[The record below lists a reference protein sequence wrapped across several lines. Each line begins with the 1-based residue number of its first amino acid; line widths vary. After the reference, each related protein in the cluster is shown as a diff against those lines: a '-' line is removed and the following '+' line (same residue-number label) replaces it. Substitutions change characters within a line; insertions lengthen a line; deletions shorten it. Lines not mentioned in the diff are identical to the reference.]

1 MNVYGKEVNKQM
13 SNNELYH
20 YGVKGMKWGV
30 RRYRESPG
38 EKKLRKIAKKT
49 ERKDRRLAAKA
60 TNNLTAKEWIDI
72 DANYYRKRAERYKA
86 KKIAKGKEYLKRYN
100 RLNEKA
106 DIIIS
111 KGKKY
116 DKKASEL
123 ISKMS
128 NATIL
133 TGVEKRQQYY
143 DGSMYYERRW
153 TGNEVLTDKQ
163 AEKFIRSGK
172 SYSQRIKVK

>member
-1 MNVYGKEVNKQM
+1 MNVYGKEVDKQM

-60 TNNLTAKEWIDI
+60 TNNLTAKEWSIKN
-72 DANYYRKRAERYKA
+72 ANHYRERAEIYKA

-106 DIIIS
+106 DVIIS
-111 KGKKY
+111 KSKKY
-116 DKKASEL
+116 DKNVSEL

-133 TGVEKRQQYY
+133 TDVEKRQQYY
-143 DGSMYYERRW
+143 NGAMYYEVRW

>member
-20 YGVKGMKWGV
+20 YGVKGMRWGV

-60 TNNLTAKEWIDI
+60 TSKLTAKEFSNI
-72 DANYYRKRAERYKA
+72 DANYYRERAERYKA
-86 KKIAKGKEYLKRYN
+86 KKIAKGKDYLKRYN

-106 DIIIS
+106 DVIIS
-111 KGKKY
+111 KSEKY
-116 DKKASEL
+116 VKKASEL

-133 TGVEKRQQYY
+133 TDVEKKHQYY
-143 DGSMYYERRW
+143 DGTMYYERQW
-153 TGNEVLTDKQ
+153 TGNEVFTNKQ

>member
-1 MNVYGKEVNKQM
+1 MCIKKEVIKQM
-13 SNNELYH
+13 TNNELYH

-30 RRYRESPG
+30 RRYREAPG
-38 EKKLRKIAKKT
+38 EKKLRKISKKT

-60 TNNLTAKEWIDI
+60 TNNLTVKEWSDI
-72 DANYYRKRAERYKA
+72 DANYYRKRAERYKS

-100 RLNEKA
+100 RLNKKA

>member
-1 MNVYGKEVNKQM
+1 M

-30 RRYRESPG
+30 RRYRESPS

-60 TNNLTAKEWIDI
+60 TNNLTVKEWSDI
-72 DANYYRKRAERYKA
+72 DANYYRKRAEIYKS

>member
-1 MNVYGKEVNKQM
+1 MD
-13 SNNELYH
+13 NELYH
-20 YGVKGMKWGV
+20 YGVKGMRWGV

-60 TNNLTAKEWIDI
+60 TSELTGKEWSDI
-72 DANYYRKRAERYKA
+72 NANYYRERAERYKA

-111 KGKKY
+111 KSEKHV
-116 DKKASEL
+116 KKASEL

-133 TGVEKRQQYY
+133 TDVEKKHQYY
-143 DGSMYYERRW
+143 DGAMYYERRW
-153 TGNEVLTDKQ
+153 IGNEVFTDKQ

>member
-1 MNVYGKEVNKQM
+1 M
-13 SNNELYH
+13 
-20 YGVKGMKWGV
+20 
-30 RRYRESPG
+30 
-38 EKKLRKIAKKT
+38 
-49 ERKDRRLAAKA
+49 
-60 TNNLTAKEWIDI
+60 
-72 DANYYRKRAERYKA
+72 
-86 KKIAKGKEYLKRYN
+86 
-100 RLNEKA
+100 NEKA

-111 KGKKY
+111 KSKKY

-133 TGVEKRQQYY
+133 TDVEKRQQYY
-143 DGSMYYERRW
+143 DGAMHYERRGK
-153 TGNEVLTDKQ
+153 GNEVFTDKQ

>member
-1 MNVYGKEVNKQM
+1 MGCQKISRIAWRKKNYEKQ
-13 SNNELYH
+13 
-20 YGVKGMKWGV
+20 
-30 RRYRESPG
+30 
-38 EKKLRKIAKKT
+38 
-49 ERKDRRLAAKA
+49 RKDRRLAAKA
-60 TNNLTAKEWIDI
+60 TNNLTAKEWSDI

-133 TGVEKRQQYY
+133 TDVEKRQQYY
-143 DGSMYYERRW
+143 DGTMYYERRW

-163 AEKFIRSGK
+163 AEKLIRSGK
-172 SYSQRIKVK
+172 SYSKRIKVK

>member
-1 MNVYGKEVNKQM
+1 M

-30 RRYRESPG
+30 RRYRESPS

-60 TNNLTAKEWIDI
+60 TSELTAKEFSNIN
-72 DANYYRKRAERYKA
+72 ANYYRERAERYKA

-111 KGKKY
+111 KSKKY

-133 TGVEKRQQYY
+133 TDVEKRQQYY
-143 DGSMYYERRW
+143 DGAMYYERRW
-153 TGNEVLTDKQ
+153 TGNKVLTDKQ